1 MSDEVIVCADCRSEF
16 TFTESE
22 AAFFASKGLT
32 KPRRCKPCRQKRRD
46 AKVVEGGSV
55 AGPTLVPPSS
65 RGSIQWVGGGESETP
80 RRGKGGKRDRRRHR
94 DSGDHGF

>member
-32 KPRRCKPCRQKRRD
+32 KPRRCKACRQKRRD
-46 AKVVEGGSV
+46 AKANDVGAVP
-55 AGPTLVPPSS
+55 GPTLVAPPKA
-65 RGSIQWVGGGESETP
+65 RTQWVGGGEVEEP
-80 RRGKGGKRDRRRHR
+80 RRHKGGRKDRRRDRH
-94 DSGDHGF
+94 DDHGF

>member
-22 AAFFASKGLT
+22 ASFFASKGLT

-46 AKVVEGGSV
+46 AKAVEGVPAS
-55 AGPTLVPPSS
+55 GPTLVAPVPRST
-65 RGSIQWVGGGESETP
+65 QWVGGGESEAP
-80 RRGKGGKRDRRRHR
+80 RRGKGGKRDRRRNR